1 MIIITP
7 DNRVLGDAEQDLDG
21 YYYWWPRMP
30 GAYPEHALLFVA
42 EHLARLNRAWDNE
55 VHDLLS
61 NQLTLPFY
69 DSCRSNHSPPPS
81 AN

>member
-1 MIIITP
+1 
-7 DNRVLGDAEQDLDG
+7 
-21 YYYWWPRMP
+21 MP